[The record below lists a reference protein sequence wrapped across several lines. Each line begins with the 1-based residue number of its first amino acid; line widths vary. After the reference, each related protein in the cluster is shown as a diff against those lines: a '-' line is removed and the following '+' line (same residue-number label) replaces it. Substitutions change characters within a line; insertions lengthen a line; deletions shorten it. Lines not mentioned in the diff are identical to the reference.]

1 MEQFARLGRGISI
14 IILICVY
21 TSVWAIT
28 TSWIDKKNDNA
39 WISLLSVVWLII
51 HGLAFLG
58 FLIWSWT
65 Y

>member
-1 MEQFARLGRGISI
+1 MEQLARLGRGISI
-14 IILICVY
+14 VILICVY
-21 TSVWAIT
+21 TGIWTIT
-28 TSWIDKKNDNA
+28 AGWLDKKNYNA

-51 HGLAFLG
+51 HSLAFLG